1 MGGGKDT
8 KPKIVPCCRSGSDAQ
23 QGRRMTMEDTHVHF
37 DDVSEKYSFPKDIT
51 RAFYAVYDG
60 HGGRRA
66 AEAAEVSHT
75 NSFALFFF
83 GCRCC
88 SRMWGLQQRFLHEC
102 LLKSEELKKS
112 LTDDEVLEVMKGAFK
127 RTDSIIMEQSRIQ
140 GWNDGCTAVAALI
153 LNTTSVF
160 ILFLSGFPFSSMFFP
175 TDCTLATWAMRK
187 Q

>member
-1 MGGGKDT
+1 
-8 KPKIVPCCRSGSDAQ
+8 
-23 QGRRMTMEDTHVHF
+23 
-37 DDVSEKYSFPKDIT
+37 
-51 RAFYAVYDG
+51 
-60 HGGRRA
+60 
-66 AEAAEVSHT
+66 
-75 NSFALFFF
+75 
-83 GCRCC
+83 
-88 SRMWGLQQRFLHEC
+88 MWGLQQRFLHEC

-140 GWNDGCTAVAALI
+140 GWNDGCTAVAALL

>member
-1 MGGGKDT
+1 MLKLMGGGGRDT

-37 DDVSEKYSFPKDIT
+37 DEVSEKYGFPKDVT

-66 AEAAEVSHT
+66 AEAAEVSPQEEM
-75 NSFALFFF
+75 LCFFLCVPF
-83 GCRCC
+83 VVAHGI
-88 SRMWGLQQRFLHEC
+88 LLEQKFLHEC
-102 LLKSEELKKS
+102 LLKSEELKKN

-153 LNTTSVF
+153 LNTTFVF
-160 ILFLSGFPFSSMFFP
+160 SLTPPPLFMIS
-175 TDCTLATWAMRK
+175 CI
-187 Q
+187 